1 MTGNCFIIVTRKWLY
16 CSLLMMDTYSRYLT
30 RFEACLTNLE
40 LTHPGAMEF
49 IDNVASGCARS
60 LIPDSLCAVD
70 KTMEETFMK
79 FAKGSGGLLGI
90 FEQYGAYQR
99 WCRTSSE
106 RNFFYEEALEM
117 CGLLDDPD
125 VPQEGGY

>member
-1 MTGNCFIIVTRKWLY
+1 MTENCFIIVTGKWLY

-30 RFEACLTNLE
+30 RFEACVTNPE

-49 IDNVASGCARS
+49 IDNVDN
-60 LIPDSLCAVD
+60 IPDSLCAVD

-90 FEQYGAYQR
+90 FKQYGAYQR
-99 WCRTSSE
+99 WCRTTSE
-106 RNFFYEEALEM
+106 RNKEKRSCSFESSFCYPKFYKSMESS
-117 CGLLDDPD
+117 
-125 VPQEGGY
+125 